1 MLIKR
6 ENDFFT
12 LALISAKQHQ
22 LFRQMIKEN
31 SGYQLSIRK
40 DEKSHKL
47 YYNLYQPEDHSSIK
61 GTILILHGM
70 QEHSGRYAEFARF
83 LANQGFAVAAYDHL
97 GHGKTAQKEEDHGF
111 FVSRNAREQVVID
124 AENMAAYL
132 EHKFPNVPH
141 FVLGHSMGSFITR
154 CLLQQAHQRFDG
166 AVIVG
171 TGGKIKGIKF
181 GKALLAVL
189 NKIAPRYRNRF
200 INDAFSKMNNVR
212 FKHEENHKNTNWL
225 SVNKENRDSFL
236 QDELC
241 GIPFTHN
248 GFHTLV
254 SLNMDAT
261 KRNWAKGIIKKF
273 PLFFVSGADDPIG
286 NYSKGVL
293 ETVENLKTDGF
304 QDVNVK
310 IYNNMRHEIL
320 NETGK
325 EEVFNDIASWIS
337 DRLK

>member
-1 MLIKR
+1 M
-6 ENDFFT
+6 T
-12 LALISAKQHQ
+12 
-22 LFRQMIKEN
+22 KEK
-31 SGYQLSIRK
+31 SGYQLSVRK
-40 DEKSHKL
+40 DETNHKL
-47 YYNLYQPEDHSSIK
+47 HYNLYQPEDQSSIK
-61 GTILILHGM
+61 GTVLILHGM

-83 LANQGFAVAAYDHL
+83 LASQGFAVATYDHL
-97 GHGKTAQKEEDHGF
+97 GHGKTAQTKDDLGF
-111 FVSRNAREQVVID
+111 FLYKNAKQQVVID

-132 EHKFPNVPH
+132 EHKFPAVPH

-181 GKALLAVL
+181 GKALLSFL
-189 NKIAPRYRNRF
+189 NKIAPRYRNSF
-200 INDAFSKMNNVR
+200 INNAFSKMNNVR
-212 FKHEENHKNTNWL
+212 FKNEENHENTNWL

-248 GFHTLV
+248 GFHTLIL
-254 SLNMDAT
+254 LNMDAT
-261 KRNWAKGIIKKF
+261 KRDWAKGIIKKF
-273 PLFFVSGADDPIG
+273 PLFFVSGADDPVG
-286 NYSKGVL
+286 DSGKGVL

-304 QDVNVK
+304 QNVSVK
-310 IYNNMRHEIL
+310 IYPNMRHEIL

-325 EEVFNDIASWIS
+325 EKVFNDIANWVSN
-337 DRLK
+337 RLK

>member
-1 MLIKR
+1 
-6 ENDFFT
+6 
-12 LALISAKQHQ
+12 
-22 LFRQMIKEN
+22 MIKEN
-31 SGYQLSIRK
+31 SGYQLSVRK
-40 DEKSHKL
+40 DETSHKL
-47 YYNLYQPEDHSSIK
+47 YYNLYQPENHSSIK

-70 QEHSGRYAEFARF
+70 QEHGGRYAEFARF
-83 LANQGFAVAAYDHL
+83 LANQGFAVVTYDHL
-97 GHGKTAQKEEDHGF
+97 GHGKTAQKKEDHGF
-111 FVSRNAREQVVID
+111 FIRRNAREQVVID

-132 EHKFPNVPH
+132 EHKFPAVPH
-141 FVLGHSMGSFITR
+141 FVIGHSMGSFITR
-154 CLLQQAHQRFDG
+154 CLLQQANQRFDG

-171 TGGKIKGIKF
+171 TGGKIKGIKL

-200 INDAFSKMNNVR
+200 INNTFSKMNNAH
-212 FKHEENHKNTNWL
+212 FKNEKNHKDTNWL

-236 QDELC
+236 RDELC

-248 GFHTLV
+248 GFYTLI

-261 KRNWAKGIIKKF
+261 ERDWAKDIIKKF

-293 ETVENLKTDGF
+293 ETVGHLITDGF
-304 QDVNVK
+304 QDISVK
-310 IYNNMRHEIL
+310 IYPDMRHEIL

-325 EEVFNDIASWIS
+325 EGVFDDIVSWIS
-337 DRLK
+337 DHLKTTVEE